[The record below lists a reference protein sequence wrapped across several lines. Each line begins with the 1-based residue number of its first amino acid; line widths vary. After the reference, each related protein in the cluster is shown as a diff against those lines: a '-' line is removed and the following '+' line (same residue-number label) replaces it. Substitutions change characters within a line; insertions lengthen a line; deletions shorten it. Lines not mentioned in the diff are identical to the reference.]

1 MFDVGFWELVL
12 VGVVSLLVLGPERLP
27 GAVRMTV
34 RLLRRARS
42 VVATA
47 KAEIERELALDEIK
61 ASLEQGTSF
70 KELKALEKELR
81 QPVTPAPTIAEKDP
95 LKLKTA
101 AADDDST

>member
-1 MFDVGFWELVL
+1 VFDVGFWELVV
-12 VGVVSLLVLGPERLP
+12 VGIVSLLVLGPEQLP

-61 ASLEQGTSF
+61 ASLEQGTSL

-81 QPVTPAPTIAEKDP
+81 QPVTPAPTTAEKDP
-95 LKLKTA
+95 PKLKTT